1 MGNTKVVAKGDDV
14 IVTGMVWT
22 DVTQTTAE
30 IELKTKVKNKDHRV
44 FLDGIYK
51 YSKSKGIEK

>member
-1 MGNTKVVAKGDDV
+1 
-14 IVTGMVWT
+14 
-22 DVTQTTAE
+22 
-30 IELKTKVKNKDHRV
+30 LKTKVKNKDHRV